1 MRCLGQ
7 DGAGSLAALK
17 HVGRAEK
24 QYNAFR
30 EEEGQEGDMLEEEAK
45 ECERRGRDRKQGEEK
60 REEGGTKKMERR
72 MVLEVEGKER
82 RRDGSGARS
91 AAGREKGRRSRDR
104 GGMG

>member
-30 EEEGQEGDMLEEEAK
+30 EEEGQEGDMLALS
-45 ECERRGRDRKQGEEK
+45 
-60 REEGGTKKMERR
+60 EGPGQ
-72 MVLEVEGKER
+72 EVR
-82 RRDGSGARS
+82 F
-91 AAGREKGRRSRDR
+91 
-104 GGMG
+104 

>member
-17 HVGRAEK
+17 HMGRAEK

-30 EEEGQEGDMLEEEAK
+30 EEEG
-45 ECERRGRDRKQGEEK
+45 
-60 REEGGTKKMERR
+60 GTKKMERR
-72 MVLEVEGKER
+72 MDLEVEGKER

-91 AAGREKGRRSRDR
+91 AAGREKERRSRDR